1 MLSNDW
7 RGKQLKRRYRLEQVY
22 GSRTSDSGK
31 VRAASLSHQSRGI
44 YSLSYTSYEPSMH
57 KIGFILARILIFENA
72 PFKSPK
78 NQKLKREKISQ
89 KMTRAFNQ
97 KKSHITQTKKVRVK
111 PFDLSC
117 IVQIS
122 HFARKFSVDS

>member
-1 MLSNDW
+1 
-7 RGKQLKRRYRLEQVY
+7 
-22 GSRTSDSGK
+22 
-31 VRAASLSHQSRGI
+31 
-44 YSLSYTSYEPSMH
+44 MH

-78 NQKLKREKISQ
+78 KNQKLKREKISQ

-97 KKSHITQTKKVRVK
+97 KISHITQTKNAHVK
-111 PFDLSC
+111 LFVLSC

-122 HFARKFSVDS
+122 HFARKFSVDA